1 MTPSGEVQTAE
12 RGQYSHVAIGQL
24 NLSLFHS
31 PGRLVPMGNGCFQ
44 NNVDSGQAIS
54 SIPGEYGAGQ
64 IAQGWLER
72 ETPRWTLEGN
82 VPILMLLIC
91 VTAAAIQISLTWRAN
106 RVQTAKISSD
116 SQKRLNQSPGAWGR
130 MSEKGNL

>member
-1 MTPSGEVQTAE
+1 MVPNISTHLHVTPSGQVQAAE
-12 RGQYSHVAIGQL
+12 RGEFDHVAIGQL
-24 NLSLFHS
+24 TLSLFHN
-31 PGRLVPMGNGCFQ
+31 PERLHSLGNGCFQ
-44 NNVDSGQAIS
+44 STVDSGQPLS

-91 VTAAAIQISLTWRAN
+91 VIAAAIQISLTWRAN
-106 RVQTAKISSD
+106 RAQTAKISSD
-116 SQKRLNQSPGAWGR
+116 S
-130 MSEKGNL
+130 